1 MIFHLGE
8 SSWVYVQLRLPTTRV
23 LSFLHSRA
31 KMLSQIQNIIVS
43 TCTHDTYL
51 VHCFVTQ
58 EQKNW
63 FGEFYLELYARTY
76 QAEVQHST
84 YYAVLG
90 DGQTTI

>member
-1 MIFHLGE
+1 MGLCSTSVTYDASFVFFTF
-8 SSWVYVQLRLPTTRV
+8 SCKNAVANSKYNSVYVY
-23 LSFLHSRA
+23 
-31 KMLSQIQNIIVS
+31 
-43 TCTHDTYL
+43 TYL